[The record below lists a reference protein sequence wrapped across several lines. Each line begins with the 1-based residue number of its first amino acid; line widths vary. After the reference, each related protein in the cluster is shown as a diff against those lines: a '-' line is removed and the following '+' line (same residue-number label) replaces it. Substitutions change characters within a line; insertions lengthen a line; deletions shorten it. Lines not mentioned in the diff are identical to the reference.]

1 MLCSNGAI
9 SRLSYSSSPF
19 RSPLKLARSLAPAL
33 ACSRRARLAAVQPLR
48 DSKRFEELTTF
59 LSHMAA
65 LYKVELAEYT
75 PTVVDLLRRSAA
87 SMTASLRRALVQ
99 ACSFWLRRFPSATVT
114 VFCRLTGADSTP

>member
-1 MLCSNGAI
+1 MLQWRHFQTLVQLFAVQVTARACSQSRAC
-9 SRLSYSSSPF
+9 SRL
-19 RSPLKLARSLAPAL
+19 L
-33 ACSRRARLAAVQPLR
+33 RRARLVAVQPLR

-99 ACSFWLRRFPSATVT
+99 ACSFRVH
-114 VFCRLTGADSTP
+114 